1 MVLSRTDF
9 NYTNGLITKIVT
21 IDKVARSKTLEY
33 SYNTDQ
39 LIQVLSP
46 NNYVIKYTYN
56 SDDTVSYEKK
66 SIVLGNQEAKIYH
79 GTLYFKGKN
88 LIKEDRILD
97 DTARYCFEIHS
108 GF

>member
-1 MVLSRTDF
+1 M
-9 NYTNGLITKIVT
+9 
-21 IDKVARSKTLEY
+21 TLF
-33 SYNTDQ
+33 
-39 LIQVLSP
+39 
-46 NNYVIKYTYN
+46 
-56 SDDTVSYEKK
+56 YEKGF
-66 SIVLGNQEAKIYH
+66 GNQEAKIYH

>member
-1 MVLSRTDF
+1 MTLF
-9 NYTNGLITKIVT
+9 HTK
-21 IDKVARSKTLEY
+21 KRG
-33 SYNTDQ
+33 
-39 LIQVLSP
+39 
-46 NNYVIKYTYN
+46 
-56 SDDTVSYEKK
+56 
-66 SIVLGNQEAKIYH
+66 IVLGNQEEIYH

>member
-1 MVLSRTDF
+1 MGRNRYYRWYWSRTDF

-21 IDKVARSKTLEY
+21 IDKATQGSKTLEY

-46 NNYVIKYTYN
+46 NNYVKVYHN

-66 SIVLGNQEAKIYH
+66 SIV
-79 GTLYFKGKN
+79 
-88 LIKEDRILD
+88 
-97 DTARYCFEIHS
+97 
-108 GF
+108 